1 MNEVTL
7 KVKEVPETGLEVEN
21 ITPDAFA
28 GMDVK
33 DVSELIIHAGK
44 KKVGISDFFRVSGKT
59 AKTASKQKITIEG
72 SNTLLKRIGEGMS
85 GGEIKVLGDVG
96 YHLGE
101 YMTGGKIHVSGN
113 AGSWIGTCMS
123 GGEIVIEGNAGSY
136 IGASSRGLREGMSG
150 GRILVLN
157 DVGTEIGVGL
167 MDGEIIVEGAASSFV
182 GSYMSGGVIRLSGIS
197 GRIGYAM
204 RAGVIEVLDKSFKAP
219 FYFKQTGE
227 EGEFQIFEGDVSFKG
242 RGRIKVLR

>member
-1 MNEVTL
+1 MSEVTL
-7 KVKEVPETGLEVEN
+7 KAKDIPETGLEAETF
-21 ITPDAFA
+21 TPDAFA
-28 GMDVK
+28 GKTLK
-33 DVSELIIHAGK
+33 DVSALTVYAGK
-44 KKVGISDFFRVSGKT
+44 KKAKISDYFKVSGKT

-150 GRILVLN
+150 GRVLVLK

-167 MDGEIIVEGAASSFV
+167 TGGEIIVQGAASSFA
-182 GSYMSGGVIRLSGIS
+182 GSYMSGGVIRLGGIS

-204 RAGVIEVLDKSFKAP
+204 KAGVIEVLDKSFKTP
-219 FYFKQTGE
+219 FYFQLTRE
-227 EGEFQIFEGDVSFKG
+227 EGEFQTYQGDVSFKG
-242 RGRIKVLR
+242 KGMIKVLR